1 VCGNVKNRVIGTGK
15 IASLNIS
22 DKKGVVKR
30 PVPEVTLVEDW
41 GISGDAHAGKW
52 HRQVSM
58 LSLSSV
64 EKARSWGIDAKFGDF
79 AENITIEGVDVWKLP
94 IGTLAQI
101 GDTVMEVTQIGK
113 ECHSG
118 CEIARKTG
126 KCVMPL
132 EGIFLKVIKG
142 GVIKTGDSV
151 IFYSKE
157 KGVST
162 TPSLR

>member
-1 VCGNVKNRVIGTGK
+1 MCGNGKNRVIGTGK
-15 IASLNIS
+15 IISLNIS

-30 PVPEVTLVEDW
+30 PVSEVTLIENW

-58 LSLSSV
+58 LSLSSI
-64 EKARSWGIDAKFGDF
+64 EKARSWGIDVKFGDF
-79 AENITIEGVDVWKLP
+79 AENITVEGIDVWKLP
-94 IGTLAQI
+94 VGTLAQI
-101 GDTVMEVTQIGK
+101 GDTLMKVTQIGK
-113 ECHSG
+113 ECHDD

-142 GVIKTGDSV
+142 GAIKTGDSV
-151 IFYSKE
+151 IFYSRE
-157 KGVST
+157 ER
-162 TPSLR
+162 L